1 MSTKSTNQTN
11 KTNQTNETI
20 PMSPIMTSKEII
32 KILHEEKQYLR
43 ENFGLLSIGLFG
55 SYAKGTETPDSDID
69 VLVELTEP
77 RFDFLAGLQIH
88 LERKFGKPVEVV
100 RKRKGL
106 SDRFLKR
113 IVKSIQ
119 YA

>member
-1 MSTKSTNQTN
+1 
-11 KTNQTNETI
+11 
-20 PMSPIMTSKEII
+20 MTEKDILDILRKE
-32 KILHEEKQYLR
+32 KPYLQ

-55 SYAKGTETPDSDID
+55 SYAKGTERPDSDVD
-69 VLVELTEP
+69 VFVELAEP
-77 RFDFLAGLQIH
+77 CFDFLAGLQIY
-88 LERKFGKPVEVV
+88 LEGKLGKPVEVV

-113 IVKSIQ
+113 IGETIQ